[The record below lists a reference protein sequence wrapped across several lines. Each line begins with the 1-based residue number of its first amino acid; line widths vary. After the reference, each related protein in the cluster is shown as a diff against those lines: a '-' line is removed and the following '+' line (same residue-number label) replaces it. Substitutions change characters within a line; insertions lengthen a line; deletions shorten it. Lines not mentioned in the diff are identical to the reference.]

1 MHMLL
6 SDIKICK
13 WDRGKAA
20 HWAAFLMI
28 MIIFC
33 IYEYGIR
40 KICGFTMYPDEF
52 GYWASA
58 ASVVGYDWSE
68 TASLGS
74 YYSFGYSVIL
84 TPILKFV
91 HDGVMAYR
99 AAIFINMLLMCISVL
114 LFGKLINKIF
124 PDTETGVG
132 ILVSGAAV
140 MYPAWI
146 FYMQMT
152 MAEAVLLFVFSL
164 TIYLFY
170 RFMEERKISTAIALA
185 ATLIYGYCVHMR
197 TVGVVI
203 ACAITCLYRLI
214 REKENK
220 KVLFMWFGAIVLLLG
235 FAVLLKN
242 RTFASVYSYAEQD
255 VLAGNDYSSQW
266 GKFARILTLEG
277 MKRFI
282 PGVIGKLYY
291 LGIAS
296 FGTFYWAFAWCV
308 RESFPLYKKKSGEE
322 KIEPRHWLA
331 LFLLLAITGQV
342 LISSIYIYNPGNID
356 GLVYGRYNELIVPVM
371 IMIGIM
377 VMSRGQHLIS
387 VTVCIGAAL
396 GGMTFLLLR
405 VIERGNLS
413 GIRGYHVP
421 GISYLLQENNID
433 VRLYFW
439 QTWLLGFGLMLLVC
453 ALVWL
458 GRWRESTWWIYA
470 GILAI
475 EIAAGL
481 QISNHYTYRVNNNNY
496 ESLTIA
502 EILQER
508 REEETVIL
516 YLEEE
521 NPPFVDFLQMQVP
534 EETIHVITENEL
546 SSIKDRNHIVIAGA
560 ETEQDEVLKGMFDKK
575 ISTNVFCLYYN
586 Y

>member
-1 MHMLL
+1 MPL
-6 SDIKICK
+6 SDTKIYK
-13 WDRGKAA
+13 WDMGKAA
-20 HWAAFLMI
+20 RGAAFLMI
-28 MIIFC
+28 MIVFC

-40 KICGFTMYPDEF
+40 KICSFTMFPDEF

-58 ASVVGYDWSE
+58 AAVVGYDWSE
-68 TASLGS
+68 VASLGS
-74 YYSFGYSVIL
+74 YYSFGYSLIL
-84 TPILKFV
+84 IPILQIFS
-91 HDGVMAYR
+91 GGIGAYR
-99 AAIFINMLLMCISVL
+99 AAIFINMLLMCVSVL
-114 LFGKLINKIF
+114 LFEKLIYKVF
-124 PDTETGVG
+124 PETKMGVRV
-132 ILVSGAAV
+132 LVSGAAV

-152 MAEAVLLFVFSL
+152 MAEAVLMFVFSS

-170 RFMEERKISTAIALA
+170 RFMEEQKIATAIALA
-185 ATLIYGYCVHMR
+185 VMLVYGYCVHMR
-197 TVGVVI
+197 TVGIVI

-242 RTFASVYSYAEQD
+242 RTVASVYSYAEQD

-277 MKRFI
+277 MKSFI

-291 LGIAS
+291 LAIAS
-296 FGTFYWAFAWCV
+296 FGTFYWALAWCV
-308 RESFPLYKKKSGEE
+308 RESFPLYIKKRNGEE

-331 LFLLLAITGQV
+331 LFLLLAIIGQV
-342 LISSIYIYNPGNID
+342 MISSIYIYNPGNID
-356 GLVYGRYNELIVPVM
+356 GLVYGRYNELLVPVT
-371 IMIGIM
+371 IMIGIA
-377 VMSRGQHLIS
+377 VMGKSRFLIP
-387 VTVCIGAAL
+387 VTISIGAVL
-396 GGMTFLLLR
+396 GGITLLLLH
-405 VIERGNLS
+405 VIDTGNMN

-421 GISYLLQENNID
+421 GISYLLQEDNIN

-453 ALVWL
+453 ALVLL
-458 GRWRESTWWIYA
+458 GRWRESTWWLYA

-496 ESLTIA
+496 ESLMVA
-502 EILQER
+502 EMLQER
-508 REEETVIL
+508 RGEDTVIL
-516 YLEEE
+516 YLEEG
-521 NPPFVDFLQMQVP
+521 NPPFVDFLQMQIP

-546 SSIKDRNHIVIAGA
+546 SSIKNGNHIVIAGA
-560 ETEQDEVLKGMFDKK
+560 ETEQDEVLKGMFGKK

-586 Y
+586 R